1 MLIRSPVTFS
11 SPFFLK
17 GGFMRFLCSIACVL
31 ALGMAVYAADTTSAA
46 PAPVPAAE
54 TPAPK
59 PVPAAMAPAP
69 LITWSGL
76 AMYRLRL
83 EIVSN
88 NYKSGIDQENTNYS
102 NQIAYHFGAKIKPN
116 DQLCL
121 GFDIGNDWYAT
132 ELVTGIPG
140 NYWQKRDPYTPWFD
154 LAYAQ
159 WDPGY
164 LHLAAG
170 IIPVKGSALMDLLGV
185 SILYNKSYHNAAHV
199 PWGVVTNFSQT
210 ALRIGAPILKDD
222 FKLGVDVSSGTIEYR
237 AIGLG
242 IDTMLF
248 NSDAMEFLVEVPMSV
263 AGLSIKPQSFL
274 IPNRSFNAAT
284 KKSDMEFG
292 VGIDLGYKVS
302 DQFNLRAGFGYAH
315 NSNNN
320 SYRGVGDTAFD
331 RTGTNTNIGTTLVLG
346 PGKLDVDLNLSTEK
360 NTKDTTINDLY
371 PFADLKYG
379 WAVNKNFVIMPR
391 CRFFITLPHVTF
403 NTESRIRPEIIL
415 AGSI

>member
-1 MLIRSPVTFS
+1 
-11 SPFFLK
+11 
-17 GGFMRFLCSIACVL
+17 MRFLCSIACVL
-31 ALGMAVYAADTTSAA
+31 ALGLAVYAADTTSAA
-46 PAPVPAAE
+46 PAPAPAAE
-54 TPAPK
+54 TPAPAPK
-59 PVPAAMAPAP
+59 PAPAAMAPAP
-69 LITWSGL
+69 LVTWSGL
-76 AMYRLRL
+76 AMLRLRD
-83 EIVSN
+83 EIISN
-88 NYKSGIDQENTNYS
+88 NWKNGTDQENANFSY
-102 NQIAYHFGAKIKPN
+102 QIAYHFGAKIKPN

-164 LHLAAG
+164 LHLVAG
-170 IIPVKGSALMDLLGV
+170 IIPIKGSALMDLLGV
-185 SILYNKSYHNAAHV
+185 SIFFNKSYHNAAHV

-210 ALRIGAPILKDD
+210 GLRLGAPILKDD
-222 FKLGVDVSSGTIEYR
+222 FKLGVDLTSATIEYR
-237 AIGLG
+237 AIGFG
-242 IDTMLF
+242 IDTMLY
-248 NSDAMEFLVEVPMSV
+248 NSPATEFLLEVPMSV
-263 AGLSIKPQSFL
+263 AGLSIKPQTFI
-274 IPNRSFNAAT
+274 IPNRTFNPVN

-320 SYRGVGDTAFD
+320 SKVIGDTSVAFD
-331 RTGTNTNIGTTLVLG
+331 RAGTNSNIGTTLVLG
-346 PGKLDVDLNLSTEK
+346 PGKLDVDFNVSTET
-360 NTKDTTINDLY
+360 NAKDTTVKDWY

-391 CRFFITLPHVTF
+391 CRFFITVPHVTY
-403 NTESRIRPEIIL
+403 NTRSTIRPEIIL

>member
-1 MLIRSPVTFS
+1 
-11 SPFFLK
+11 
-17 GGFMRFLCSIACVL
+17 MRFLCSIVCVL
-31 ALGMAVYAADTTSAA
+31 AFGMAVYAADTTSAA
-46 PAPVPAAE
+46 PAPAPAPAAE
-54 TPAPK
+54 TPAPAPK
-59 PVPAAMAPAP
+59 PASAAVAPAP

-76 AMYRLRL
+76 AMYRLRM

-88 NYKSGIDQENTNYS
+88 NLKAGIDQENANYS

-116 DQLCL
+116 DQLTM

-140 NYWQKRDPYTPWFD
+140 NYYTKRDPYTPWFD

-185 SILYNKSYHNAAHV
+185 SILYNKSYHNAAHI

-292 VGIDLGYKVS
+292 VGIDLGYKIS

-331 RTGTNTNIGTTLVLG
+331 RAGTNSNIGTTLVLG
-346 PGKLDVDLNLSTEK
+346 PGKLDVDFNLSTEK
-360 NTKDTTINDLY
+360 NTKDTTVNDLY
-371 PFADLKYG
+371 PFADFKYG
-379 WAVNKNFVIMPR
+379 WAVNKNFIIMPR